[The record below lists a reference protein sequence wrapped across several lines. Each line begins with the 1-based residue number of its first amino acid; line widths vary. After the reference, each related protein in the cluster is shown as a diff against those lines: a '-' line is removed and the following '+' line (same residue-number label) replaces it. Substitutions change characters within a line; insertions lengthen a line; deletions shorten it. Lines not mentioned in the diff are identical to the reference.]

1 MQEEKEKKEVKDEEE
16 GIRGGGDKGWSGVY
30 MQPLHFISSVLKY
43 IHIVQK
49 SI

>member
-1 MQEEKEKKEVKDEEE
+1 MQEEKEKKEVKDDEE
-16 GIRGGGDKGWSGVY
+16 GIRGGGVVY